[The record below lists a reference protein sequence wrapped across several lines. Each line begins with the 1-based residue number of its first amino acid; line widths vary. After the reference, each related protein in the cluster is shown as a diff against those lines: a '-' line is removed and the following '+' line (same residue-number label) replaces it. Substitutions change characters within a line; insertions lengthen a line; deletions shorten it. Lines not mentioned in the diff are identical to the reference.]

1 MPVARAFREA
11 QASVCSA
18 EDKEKN
24 EKASGLV
31 QNVSTRW
38 SSSLAMFR

>member
-11 QASVCSA
+11 QASACSA
-18 EDKEKN
+18 DDSEMN

-31 QNVSTRW
+31 
-38 SSSLAMFR
+38 